1 MPHSTFEKFLPA
13 AGTLAGILFA
23 VSGYLAHTPENAS
36 DNPVTAMVGHETQNF
51 IALIAGALFAVTMA
65 FFTVAIR
72 QALRSG
78 EPGESTYSSAAFA
91 GGVMVATVSAL
102 NAWIMIALIDAA
114 DSKDVET
121 ARVLS
126 TLGIDSWLPFMA
138 AAAVLLLS
146 TGLGGL
152 RTAVLP
158 KWLAIVTT
166 ILGVCCL
173 GGPTGFLVWFAMP
186 VWCIATSVVLVR
198 RQSAETLAP
207 RTAQTVSA

>member
-13 AGTLAGILFA
+13 SGTLAGILFA
-23 VSGYLAHTPENAS
+23 ISGYVAQTPDDAS
-36 DNPVTAMVGHETQNF
+36 ANPITAMAGHETQNF
-51 IALIAGALFAVTMA
+51 IALVAAALFAVTMA
-65 FFTVAIR
+65 FFAVAIR

-91 GGVMVATVSAL
+91 GGVMVAVVSAL

-114 DSKDVET
+114 DSKDVPT

-126 TLGIDSWLPFMA
+126 TLGIDSWVPFMA
-138 AAAVLLLS
+138 SAAVLLLS

-152 RTAVLP
+152 RTTVLP
-158 KWLAIVTT
+158 KWLAIVTVV
-166 ILGVCCL
+166 LGVCCL

-186 VWCIATSVVLVR
+186 VWCIVTSVVLVR
-198 RQSAETLAP
+198 RQSAEAAAP

>member
-13 AGTLAGILFA
+13 AGMLAGILFA
-23 VSGYLAHTPENAS
+23 VAGYVAHTPDNAS
-36 DNPVTAMVGHETQNF
+36 ANPVTAMAGHETQNF
-51 IALIAGALFAVTMA
+51 IALVASALFVVTMA

-91 GGVMVATVSAL
+91 GGVMVAMVSAL
-102 NAWIMIALIDAA
+102 NAWIMIAMIDVT
-114 DSKDVET
+114 DSKDVGT

-126 TLGIDSWLPFMA
+126 TLGIGSWLPFMA

-158 KWLAIVTT
+158 KWLSIVSVV
-166 ILGVCCL
+166 LGACCL
-173 GGPTGFLVWFAMP
+173 GGPTGFIVWFAMP
-186 VWCIATSVVLVR
+186 VWLIATSVVLVR
-198 RQSAETLAP
+198 RQSTEGPAP
-207 RTAQTVSA
+207 RVAQRVSA

>member
-13 AGTLAGILFA
+13 SGILAGILFA
-23 VSGYLAHTPENAS
+23 VAGYIQTTPES
-36 DNPVTAMVGHETQNF
+36 SGENPITVMAGHETQNLV
-51 IALIAGALFAVTMA
+51 AVVAGALFAVTMA
-65 FFTVAIR
+65 FFAVAIR

-91 GGVMVATVSAL
+91 GGVMVAIMSTLSTWLLFATV
-102 NAWIMIALIDAA
+102 DAA
-114 DSKDVET
+114 DNKDRAT
-121 ARVLS
+121 AHVLGL
-126 TLGIDSWLPFMA
+126 LGLDSWLPFMVG
-138 AAAVLLLS
+138 AAVLLLS

-158 KWLAIVTT
+158 KWLAIVTVV
-166 ILGVCCL
+166 LGVCCL

-186 VWCIATSVVLVR
+186 VWCIVTSVVLVR

-207 RTAQTVSA
+207 RTTQAVNA